1 MRRNKL
7 YKAIS
12 ILLAVLTIL
21 SMGTSAFATAGGELP
36 VAIPE
41 NETQNKTASATG
53 EPSSSHAPVIEPDT
67 QAPPT
72 QIDAPAQTT
81 QTPAQPEST
90 DISIASVDDLKKIGA
105 DSSFPLDGTY
115 ILTNDIDGKQPD
127 GTSAIL
133 APIGSVDAPFTGT
146 LDGGNH
152 KISNIE
158 IKNEDVFEPRSGF
171 FALFDGTVKDLA
183 LLDVT
188 VTGNTCLLYTS
199 RCV

>member
-1 MRRNKL
+1 MIANQIASRCCRVSTGYHKWRSWALKVMGLFKFLMWGWVMRRNKL

-12 ILLAVLTIL
+12 TFTGGTYNL
-21 SMGTSAFATAGGELP
+21 SVGDECVRNGRRELP

-41 NETQNKTASATG
+41 NETQTKTAPATG

-67 QAPPT
+67 QAQST

-105 DSSFPLDGTY
+105 DPAYPPDGTY

-127 GTSAIL
+127 GTERNPCAHRL
-133 APIGSVDAPFTGT
+133 
-146 LDGGNH
+146 
-152 KISNIE
+152 
-158 IKNEDVFEPRSGF
+158 
-171 FALFDGTVKDLA
+171 
-183 LLDVT
+183 
-188 VTGNTCLLYTS
+188 C
-199 RCV
+199 